1 MGSKPI
7 ETCIAFGGVG
17 GIAYDLGAWRRAVEA
32 ARGELI
38 EALGDWICGSDS
50 VPPGRKEME
59 ALARLS
65 QAQECIEAEYARCI
79 QRLSQQVIDRFRG
92 L

>member
-1 MGSKPI
+1 VPRVKKSELDELRRAVVCG
-7 ETCIAFGGVG
+7 
-17 GIAYDLGAWRRAVEA
+17 RRAVEA